1 MISLVIPSYNNL
13 RHLKNAYNSV
23 RKHYTD
29 KVELIL
35 QHLNSED
42 PPSVPDPYY
51 GDNDGFE
58 HVYQLLDTACQKV
71 IDKIKQNL

>member
-35 QHLNSED
+35 ID
-42 PPSVPDPYY
+42 
-51 GDNDGFE
+51 DGSDDDE
-58 HVYQLLDTACQKV
+58 ECSRRGWVDATPR
-71 IDKIKQNL
+71 D